1 LSSVLKAL
9 VVVGLL
15 AAVIAAPARTQA
27 QARPPDWR
35 AVEPETI
42 EHFVSLLKFDTSGP
56 PGNERPAAEYLK
68 RVLEAAGIPAQLY
81 ESEPNRVNLVAR
93 LKGNGAKRPVLMM
106 AHTDVVNV
114 DPAKWKFPPF
124 SGTRD
129 GGYVYGRG
137 AVDDKDNV
145 VASLMTMLLLKRLN
159 VPLSRDVIFLAEAGE
174 EGSPRVG
181 IDYMVNQHFADIDAE
196 VCLAEG
202 GGVSRANNRVQFAAI
217 QTAEKAAYTIDLVAT
232 GIAGHGSVPIL
243 ENAIAHLAKA
253 VTAAAEWKPPI
264 RLNDTTRIYFER
276 LAALAANPADAARY
290 RAVLNPGAPA
300 AQAAVDYFAVHS
312 PEDASILR
320 SSISP
325 VIVQGGYRMNVIPSE
340 AKATLDVR
348 LVPGDDPADFLQQ
361 LRQVVNDPA
370 VRVDYAPREQ
380 RPRTVSARL
389 DSEAFQ
395 ACSATASDRR
405 PTMKTTHRDMAVT
418 AIRSASSRASS
429 TGSSAST
436 STSWRRSRA

>member
-1 LSSVLKAL
+1 
-9 VVVGLL
+9 
-15 AAVIAAPARTQA
+15 
-27 QARPPDWR
+27 
-35 AVEPETI
+35 
-42 EHFVSLLKFDTSGP
+42 
-56 PGNERPAAEYLK
+56 
-68 RVLEAAGIPAQLY
+68 
-81 ESEPNRVNLVAR
+81 
-93 LKGNGAKRPVLMM
+93 
-106 AHTDVVNV
+106 
-114 DPAKWKFPPF
+114 
-124 SGTRD
+124 
-129 GGYVYGRG
+129 
-137 AVDDKDNV
+137 
-145 VASLMTMLLLKRLN
+145 MTMLLLKRLN

-395 ACSATASDRR
+395 AIETAVAQEYDAPLLPMMGTGAT
-405 PTMKTTHRDMAVT
+405 DMAFM
-418 AIRSASSRASS
+418 RAKGLQCYGIGPATDDEDDAQGYGGHSDQERILES
-429 TGSSAST
+429 ELHRFVRFNFDVVATLA
-436 STSWRRSRA
+436 RVR